1 MMVSGKLDSN
11 KNIAIYPYVFK
22 KWGYNGKEYIYPYA
36 NLDPRI
42 LGTGER
48 FEFAEELSIY
58 DTEFDYDVLNYL
70 KK

>member
-1 MMVSGKLDSN
+1 MFSR
-11 KNIAIYPYVFK
+11 
-22 KWGYNGKEYIYPYA
+22 NGGNGTEYIYPYA

-70 KK
+70 KKIVSRSRFFGINMR